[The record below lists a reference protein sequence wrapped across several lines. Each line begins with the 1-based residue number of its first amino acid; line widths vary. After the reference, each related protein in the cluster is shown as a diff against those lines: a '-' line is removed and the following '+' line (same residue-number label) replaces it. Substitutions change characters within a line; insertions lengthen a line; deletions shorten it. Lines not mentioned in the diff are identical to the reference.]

1 MASQRRPSPD
11 RSPAPRER
19 RSYARRP
26 RGPWK
31 HGAIPVIGL
40 VGGIG
45 AGKSSVAAGF
55 AAQGAFVLDADA
67 IGHALLEQRP
77 AFEDVVKRFGTG
89 VVIPGSPDAPARI
102 DRSKLAARVFA
113 NPAELKA
120 LERILH
126 PRMRATF
133 TKAIGRTIRRGEHRA
148 VVLDAAVLFEAGWDD
163 LCDLVVF
170 VDAPPAL
177 RLHRIRETRGWD
189 GAALEAREQAQLPL
203 EVKQQR
209 SGEMILNV
217 GDLDALAGE
226 VARVFHGLKPPRR
239 VPRSELPAEPPQEVR
254 RGKAFPAPSRPK
266 KRFRSSS

>member
-1 MASQRRPSPD
+1 MASQRRPSID
-11 RSPAPRER
+11 RSHVPRER
-19 RSYARRP
+19 KPYVRRP

-45 AGKSSVAAGF
+45 AGKSSVATAF
-55 AAQGAFVLDADA
+55 AAQGAFVLNADA

-89 VVIPGSPDAPARI
+89 VIIPGDAERPARV
-102 DRSKLAARVFA
+102 DRAKLASRVFA

-126 PRMRATF
+126 PRMRSTF

-177 RLHRIRETRGWD
+177 RLGRIGETRGWD
-189 GAALEAREQAQLPL
+189 AATLEARERAPLPL

-209 SGEMILNV
+209 SGELILNI
-217 GDLDALAGE
+217 GDLDTLAAE
-226 VARVFHGLKPPRR
+226 VSRVLRDLKPPRR
-239 VPRSELPAEPPQEVR
+239 LPRSESPPEPPREVR
-254 RGKAFPAPSRPK
+254 SGKAFPAPSRPK

>member
-1 MASQRRPSPD
+1 MPFQRRPSHEP
-11 RSPAPRER
+11 SGAPRER
-19 RSYARRP
+19 KPYVRRP

-45 AGKSSVAAGF
+45 AGKSSAAAAF
-55 AAQGAFVLDADA
+55 AGLGAMVLDADA
-67 IGHALLEQRP
+67 IGHALLSQRP
-77 AFEDVVKRFGTG
+77 AFEDVVKRFGNN
-89 VVIPGSPDAPARI
+89 VVVPGNAETPAQI
-102 DRSKLAARVFA
+102 DRAKLAARVFA

-133 TKAIGRTIRRGEHRA
+133 TKAIGRTVRRGQHRA

-163 LCDLVVF
+163 LCDLVLF
-170 VDAPPAL
+170 VESPLPL
-177 RLHRIRETRGWD
+177 RLDRVRQSRAWD
-189 GAALEAREQAQLPL
+189 AATLTAREAAQLSL

-209 SGEMILNV
+209 SQGLIVNS
-217 GDLDALAGE
+217 GDLESLTQE
-226 VARVFHGLKPPRR
+226 VQRVWNGLRPPRR
-239 VPRSELPAEPPQEVR
+239 IPRSELPAEPEPQR
-254 RGKAFPAPSRPK
+254 RSGKAFPAPSRAK

>member
-1 MASQRRPSPD
+1 
-11 RSPAPRER
+11 
-19 RSYARRP
+19 
-26 RGPWK
+26 
-31 HGAIPVIGL
+31 

-45 AGKSSVAAGF
+45 AGKSSVAAAF

-67 IGHALLEQRP
+67 IGHVLLDQRP

-89 VVIPGSPDAPARI
+89 VIVPGSPETSARV
-102 DRSKLAARVFA
+102 DRSKLAARVFG

-133 TKAIGRTIRRGEHRA
+133 TKAIGRTVRRGEHRA

-170 VDAPPAL
+170 VESPQSL
-177 RLHRIRETRGWD
+177 RLSRIHASRGWD
-189 GAALEAREQAQLPL
+189 AAELEARERVQLPL

-209 SGEMILNV
+209 SGELILNV
-217 GDLDALAGE
+217 GDLDALSHE
-226 VARVFHGLKPPRR
+226 VSRVLKNLRPPRR
-239 VPRSELPAEPPQEVR
+239 VPRSELPPEPAREVR
-254 RGKAFPAPSRPK
+254 SGKAFPAPSRPK